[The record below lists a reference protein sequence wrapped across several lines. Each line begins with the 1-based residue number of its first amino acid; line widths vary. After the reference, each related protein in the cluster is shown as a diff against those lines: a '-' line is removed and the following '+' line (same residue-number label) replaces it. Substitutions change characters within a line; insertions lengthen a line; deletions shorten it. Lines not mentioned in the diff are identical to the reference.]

1 MPFCSTQ
8 LLDGSCRVLD
18 ARRSMTKLRCVALN
32 KEMKCPDTRVFQGL
46 FIAAIRR
53 DASWR
58 LLARLVVAVNA
69 IRRGPERC
77 AALRGQRT
85 GQRECLR
92 LRSGRGGIRC
102 AGA

>member
-1 MPFCSTQ
+1 MEVAGC
-8 LLDGSCRVLD
+8 LD
-18 ARRSMTKLRCVALN
+18 ARLSMTKWGCVELN
-32 KEMKCPDTRVFQGL
+32 KDMKCPDTCLFQGNL

-58 LLARLVVAVNA
+58 LLPRLVVAVNA